1 MYALTN
7 RMTFMRLDVASRER
21 LRSLKPIIDRQL
33 PKALDDLYEQIR
45 ACETTQ
51 AFFQDE
57 RLVAKAR
64 EGQGAHW
71 RALVAA
77 DFSDE
82 YLAGVRATGETH
94 ARIGLQ
100 PRWYVDGYALV
111 AANLMRAV
119 VEQRWPAGSQEP
131 GHDGAEELGSDLAAL
146 LKAILLDVDL
156 ALSVYID
163 AAHKAERINAERLQL
178 ALDAAHAGVFE
189 ASFKR
194 RTFWCSRE
202 FIELIGR
209 SLTFEEATGELWP
222 MTHPDDAPRVRR
234 HIQDRINQN
243 QFDVLEFRVVLPTG
257 ESRWIQVNGEVHL
270 DKDGNAE
277 KVTGLVL
284 DIDERKRQELA
295 LISAEHAAQA
305 GAEAKAQFLA
315 NMSHEIRTPM
325 NGVLGILHLLAK
337 EPLSVDGRKLLAE
350 ATGCGQMLSQLLND
364 VLDFSKIDAGRMD
377 LSPEPLD
384 PTDVLDSVIG
394 LLRPQAE
401 AKGITLRSRVEGGGG
416 WILSDPVRLRQ
427 VLFNL
432 IGNAVKF
439 TVSGYVEAR
448 LCIGDEGGG
457 KRLRFEIEDTGVGI
471 PTGLHDSLFHRF
483 QQADGS
489 TARRFGGTGLGL
501 AITRTLAELLGG
513 KVGFTS
519 REGQGSVFWLEISA
533 PVADAP
539 SMEVEDG
546 TRCLAGLSI
555 LVVEDNPT
563 NRLVATRILEGLGAA
578 VETAED
584 GLLGVAAAQLRP
596 YDLILMDVQM
606 PRMDGIEATRQIRAL
621 AGPLGQTPII
631 GLTAN
636 ALSHQHLD
644 YLAAGM
650 NGVAVKPISPAALLA
665 EIARVTNQQ
674 DGSTTTLCEPAPPP
688 LSASK

>member
-1 MYALTN
+1 MFALTD
-7 RMTFMRLDVASRER
+7 RMAFVRLDVASRER
-21 LRSLKPIIDRQL
+21 LRSLQPIIDREL
-33 PKALDDLYEQIR
+33 PKALDDMYEQIR
-45 ACETTQ
+45 ACETTR

-57 RLVAKAR
+57 RLIAKAR
-64 EGQGAHW
+64 EGQRAHW
-71 RALVAA
+71 RTLVAA

-100 PRWYVDGYALV
+100 PRWYVGGYALV

-119 VEQRWPAGSQEP
+119 VKQRWPVGFQEP
-131 GHDGAEELGSDLAAL
+131 CDDGEELGSDLAAL
-146 LKAILLDVDL
+146 LKAVLLDIDL

-163 AAHKAERINAERLQL
+163 AAHKAERISAERLQL

-189 ASFKR
+189 VSFEH
-194 RTFWCSRE
+194 RTFWCSP
-202 FIELIGR
+202 ELIGLVGR
-209 SLTFEEATGELWP
+209 ALTFEEATGELWP

-234 HIQDRINQN
+234 HIQGWINHN

-257 ESRWIQVNGEVHL
+257 ESRWIQVNGDVHL
-270 DKDGNAE
+270 DDDGNAE
-277 KVTGLVL
+277 KLTGLVL

-295 LISAEHAAQA
+295 LISAEQAAQA

-364 VLDFSKIDAGRMD
+364 VVDFSKIDAGRMD
-377 LSPEPLD
+377 LSPEPMD
-384 PTDVLDSVIG
+384 PADVLDSVIG

-401 AKGITLRSRVEGGGG
+401 AKGIALRSRVEGGG

-448 LCIGDEGGG
+448 LCIDDEGGG

-471 PTGLHDSLFHRF
+471 PKGVQDSLFRRF
-483 QQADGS
+483 QQGDES
-489 TARRFGGTGLGL
+489 TARRFGGAGLGL

-513 KVGFTS
+513 SVGFTS
-519 REGQGSVFWLEISA
+519 RQGQGSVFWLEISTPA
-533 PVADAP
+533 ADAP
-539 SMEVEDG
+539 SVGVEDG
-546 TRCLAGLSI
+546 AGCLAGLSI

-606 PRMDGIEATRQIRAL
+606 PRMDGIEATRHIRAL
-621 AGPLGQTPII
+621 AGPLGRTPII

-636 ALSHQHLD
+636 ALSHQHRD

-650 NGVAVKPISPAALLA
+650 NGVAVKPISPAALLG

-674 DGSTTTLCEPAPPP
+674 DGSTTTPFEPAPPP

>member
-1 MYALTN
+1 MFALTD
-7 RMTFMRLDVASRER
+7 RMAFVRLDVASRER
-21 LRSLKPIIDRQL
+21 LRSLQPIIDREL

-45 ACETTQ
+45 AWETTR

-57 RLVAKAR
+57 RLIAKAH
-64 EGQGAHW
+64 EGQRAHW

-100 PRWYVDGYALV
+100 PRWYVGGYALV

-119 VEQRWPAGSQEP
+119 VKQRWPVGFQEP
-131 GHDGAEELGSDLAAL
+131 GDDGGELGSDLAAL
-146 LKAILLDVDL
+146 LKAVLLDVDL

-163 AAHKAERINAERLQL
+163 AAHKAERTNAQRLQL
-178 ALDAAHAGVFE
+178 ALDAARAGVFE
-189 ASFKR
+189 VSFER
-194 RTFWCSRE
+194 RTFWCSPE
-202 FIELIGR
+202 FIGLVGR
-209 SLTFEEATGELWP
+209 AVTFEEATGELWP

-234 HIQDRINQN
+234 HIQGWINQN

-257 ESRWIQVNGEVHL
+257 ESRWIQVNGDVHF
-270 DKDGNAE
+270 DDDGNAE
-277 KVTGLVL
+277 KLTGLVL

-295 LISAEHAAQA
+295 LISAEQAAQA

-364 VLDFSKIDAGRMD
+364 VVDFSKIDAGRMD
-377 LSPEPLD
+377 LSPEPMD
-384 PTDVLDSVIG
+384 PADVLDSVIG

-401 AKGITLRSRVEGGGG
+401 AKGIALRSRVEGGG

-427 VLFNL
+427 ALFNL

-439 TVSGYVEAR
+439 TVSGHVEAR
-448 LCIGDEGGG
+448 LCIDDEGGG

-471 PTGLHDSLFHRF
+471 PKGVQDSLFRRF
-483 QQADGS
+483 QQGDES
-489 TARRFGGTGLGL
+489 TARRFGGAGLGL

-519 REGQGSVFWLEISA
+519 REGQGSVFWLEIST

-539 SMEVEDG
+539 SVGVEDG
-546 TRCLAGLSI
+546 AGCLAGLSI

-621 AGPLGQTPII
+621 AGPLGRTPII

-636 ALSHQHLD
+636 ALSHQHRD

-650 NGVAVKPISPAALLA
+650 NGVAVKPISPAALLG

-674 DGSTTTLCEPAPPP
+674 DGSTTTLCEPAPPS